1 MDEQKN
7 LVPGAGNIEQQLV
20 EGKKQERMAQ
30 ADVEYSELRLGDQ
43 RKQLDGLLNY
53 RDECARGFRSASNGL
68 TIAQQRE
75 YELLL
80 QHLDK
85 VVQAQQQRLQSSQ
98 HDYEIC
104 SSRLRDVQHHNQ
116 EFDLLVRQERKQH
129 EELHKPE
136 AEPDH
141 ANANCIF
148 RSRAG

>member
-1 MDEQKN
+1 
-7 LVPGAGNIEQQLV
+7 
-20 EGKKQERMAQ
+20 MAQ

-53 RDECARGFRSASNGL
+53 RDECARGLRSASTGL

-98 HDYEIC
+98 HDYEKC
-104 SSRLRDVQHHNQ
+104 SARLRDVQHHNQ
-116 EFDLLVRQERKQH
+116 EIDLLVRQERKLH
-129 EELHKPE
+129 EELHKHE
-136 AEPDH
+136 AQPDH
-141 ANANCIF
+141 AKKHESSAHKARVRVDEPEDIVPGKPLKPSY
-148 RSRAG
+148 R